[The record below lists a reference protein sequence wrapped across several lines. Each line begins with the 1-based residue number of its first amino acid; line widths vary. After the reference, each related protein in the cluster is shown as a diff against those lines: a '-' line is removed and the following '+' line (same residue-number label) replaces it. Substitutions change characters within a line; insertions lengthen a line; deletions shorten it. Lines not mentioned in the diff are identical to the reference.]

1 MSWLDKALALL
12 RADTP
17 CTLVTI
23 AGTAGSTPREA
34 GTRML
39 VWADGV
45 DGTIGG
51 GHLELAAIERA
62 RQAVL
67 GPMLRSA
74 PFLDSFGLGPEL
86 AQCCG
91 GRVRLLFEPLSATD
105 LPWLER
111 WAAAA
116 TGGENVV
123 TVTQLR
129 GGTVERLLLDRTHLD
144 APLLPKPAQA
154 HLPRLFDG
162 QARAAFLEL
171 GDGESYLLARM
182 RQFIDSVYL
191 FGAGHVGRALARA
204 LEPLPYRIVWIDS
217 RAEMFPERLPANVT
231 RRLLPQP
238 APEVEAAP
246 AGTLFLVMTHSHPLD
261 LEICDRVLRRG
272 DFAYLG
278 LIGSD
283 TKRARFLSQLRKR
296 GHGDSALARLICPI
310 GVGGITGKE
319 PAVIAIAAA
328 AQMLQVSE
336 ARRAAA
342 DDADQPQRA
351 SS

>member
-12 RADTP
+12 RAEAP
-17 CTLVTI
+17 CALVTI
-23 AGTAGSTPREA
+23 AETAGSTPREA

-91 GRVRLLFEPLSATD
+91 GRVRLLFEPLSAAD

-111 WAAAA
+111 WLAAEAS
-116 TGGENVV
+116 GENVV
-123 TVTQLR
+123 AVTQLK
-129 GGTVERLLLDRTHLD
+129 GDATGRLLLDRTHLD
-144 APLLPKPAQA
+144 GLLLPKPAQT
-154 HLPRLFDG
+154 HLADLLDV
-162 QARAAFLEL
+162 QTRAAFTEL
-171 GDGESYLLARM
+171 GDGESYLLVRM
-182 RQFIDSVYL
+182 RPAVDSVYL
-191 FGAGHVGRALARA
+191 FGAGHVGRALASA
-204 LEPLPYRIVWIDS
+204 LEPLPYRVTWIDS
-217 RAEMFPERLPANVT
+217 RAEMFPTRLPANAT
-231 RRLLPQP
+231 RRLLAQP
-238 APEVEAAP
+238 APEVTAASR
-246 AGTLFLVMTHSHPLD
+246 GTLFLVMTHSHPLD

-283 TKRARFLSQLRKR
+283 TKRARFVSQLRKR
-296 GHGDSALARLICPI
+296 GHGDAALARLVCPI
-310 GVGGITGKE
+310 GVAGIAGKE

-342 DDADQPQRA
+342 DNAAQPQRA